1 MRGRILGRR
10 NKNITHIPYLS
21 VPEEK
26 EICFTRMQLEF
37 QSVGRI
43 QLRHTWLATTCKIDP
58 WNPETFC
65 VDEIYTIPKM
75 FLEPHIYHTWSFWLV
90 TNAYASKFT
99 KSYKNAYYRSKLL
112 FLFFFSFHK
121 NYFRTKKLC
130 LIHIYEFI
138 LTVLKTY
145 SFDQNFKL

>member
-21 VPEEK
+21 VPEGK

-75 FLEPHIYHTWSFWLV
+75 FLEPHLSYL
-90 TNAYASKFT
+90 KFLT
-99 KSYKNAYYRSKLL
+99 CDKCLCVMQFCLNLRNRIKMLIIDQNYVY
-112 FLFFFSFHK
+112 FFFFFFLSIKIIFEQR
-121 NYFRTKKLC
+121 NCVWY
-130 LIHIYEFI
+130 
-138 LTVLKTY
+138 TY
-145 SFDQNFKL
+145 TNLH